1 MERKVGTVSRGLR
14 APIIKD
20 GDDLS
25 QIVID
30 TVMEAAN
37 AGEFTIQDRDIVA
50 VTESILARA
59 QANYAT
65 TDQLAADVKAK
76 LGGETIGV
84 IFPILSR
91 NRFGILPTKLATTC

>member
-1 MERKVGTVSRGLR
+1 MERIVGTVSRGLR

-30 TVMEAAN
+30 TVMEAAK
-37 AGEFTIQDRDIVA
+37 AGEFTIQDKDVLA
-50 VTESILARA
+50 VTESILARS

-65 TDQLAADVKAK
+65 KDQIAADVKAK
-76 LGGETIGV
+76 LGGETI
-84 IFPILSR
+84 
-91 NRFGILPTKLATTC
+91 